1 MFAAAEE
8 EDGHRHRLFGLEK
21 LRAQAEPMKAESRRF
36 Y

>member
-8 EDGHRHRLFGLEK
+8 EDGHRHRLLGMEK
-21 LRAQAEPMKAESRRF
+21 VRAQAELMKAESGRF